1 MRTTPSPDARAVVKA
16 VASLTTQVGRIADAL
31 TTPVV
36 EHVDGEST
44 TPSNRVPC
52 PYCVAPTMIASTLIT
67 DHIARLHNVG
77 LATYRPYPAAD
88 DDGATMPL
96 DDAVYCP
103 LCPDAPRLLNP
114 ADATNHFRT
123 KHPEQRL
130 NTSGA
135 WPLLVPDEGPRCV
148 ECGSSAV
155 TYRNYR
161 EQPFCGP
168 CANGERQ
175 APPDDEHERCIT
187 HFHGACDGTTR
198 DCAFPTPG
206 TGRRRSLRVLLNRLN
221 NGVALTP
228 DEVQLLTRHVATEI
242 TEHNTARAV
251 AAGNK
256 RHVQTLVPALQR
268 AEADANHNADQVAD
282 AVRRAESAERDLR
295 TLRAGLRAAGG
306 DPTQIQNLWAQLRMR
321 NRQWAEAKR
330 EARAFRDM
338 LEDPRDVSLVD
349 EMLATVAAAEEKARE
364 ARHER
369 DVIAADLE
377 TADQSRAEV
386 QRDRD
391 QHAAVLAEVLGR
403 FSHAY
408 NEHGTFTG
416 HQCTSIPDE
425 TFQRWHSVV
434 APTVER
440 PWWEQVALY
449 EKAAIEA
456 TKHVLELKAAIERVR
471 SYVTDAKAR
480 YAHGRNDYEIGKH
493 DLAGT
498 VLGALDGTEQPTT

>member
-103 LCPDAPRLLNP
+103 LCPDAPHLLNP
-114 ADATNHFRT
+114 ADATNHFRAQ
-123 KHPEQRL
+123 HPEQRL

-135 WPLLVPDEGPRCV
+135 WQLLVPDDGATTPATTCSAQHLRFDDGRLCIRAAQHDSDHIDERGFHWSETVAVYPRADSTV
-148 ECGSSAV
+148 RVAHWHPAS
-155 TYRNYR
+155 
-161 EQPFCGP
+161 EQL
-168 CANGERQ
+168 AEERQ
-175 APPDDEHERCIT
+175 ELAGMVSEFIDAQQRQARAADEHERCIT

-198 DCAFPTPG
+198 DCAFPSPG

-221 NGVALTP
+221 NGVALTS

-256 RHVQTLVPALQR
+256 RHVQVMY
-268 AEADANHNADQVAD
+268 AELEAANEAG
-282 AVRRAESAERDLR
+282 RRALE
-295 TLRAGLRAAGG
+295 AG
-306 DPTQIQNLWAQLRMR
+306 
-321 NRQWAEAKR
+321 E
-330 EARAFRDM
+330 
-338 LEDPRDVSLVD
+338 
-349 EMLATVAAAEEKARE
+349 EMA
-364 ARHER
+364 HER
-369 DVIAADLE
+369 DAADRI
-377 TADQSRAEV
+377 RAEV

-391 QHAAVLAEVLGR
+391 QHAAVLTEVLGR
-403 FSHAY
+403 FTAALVNGKHAFY
-408 NEHGTFTG
+408 QAQEPVPVEEF
-416 HQCTSIPDE
+416 E
-425 TFQRWHSVV
+425 RWRATV
-434 APTVER
+434 APTAER

-449 EKAAIEA
+449 EKEAVEA
-456 TKHVLELKAAIERVR
+456 TKHVLELKATIERVR
-471 SYVTDAKAR
+471 HLVTGAAQTTSAGLSD
-480 YAHGRNDYEIGKH
+480 HDIGRFDMAVAI
-493 DLAGT
+493 LA
-498 VLGALDGTEQPTT
+498 ALDGTEQPTT